1 MSSDISPRE
10 PIAIVGTACRFAGGA
25 SSPSKLWELLRSPR
39 DVRSDIT
46 DSRFNARGFYHAD
59 GTHHGHM
66 NVLQSYLLSEDP
78 RAFDADFFGINPV
91 EARAMDPQQRF
102 LLEVV
107 YEALE
112 SAGLSIEDLRGS
124 DTGVYAG
131 LMCGDYE
138 AMLLRD
144 LDQAPTYFAVG
155 TSRAVLS
162 NRVSYFFDWHGASVT
177 IDTACSSS
185 LVAVHQ
191 AIQAL
196 RAGDSHM
203 AVACGSNLILGPEM
217 YVIESKLK
225 MLSPDGLSR
234 MWDKDANGYARGDG
248 VAAVILKTLS
258 QALADGDNIEA
269 VIRETGVN
277 QDGTTPGL
285 TMPSASAQ
293 RALIHSVY
301 RKAGL
306 DPKNPRDRPQYI
318 EAHGTGTPAG
328 DPVEADALNSAFFS
342 QDDKVIGHPIYT
354 GSIKTVLGHTEGTAG
369 IAALIKVV
377 RAMQNS
383 KIPPNLLFNELSPAV
398 APFYGNVQIPTEAL
412 DWPTTP
418 ENQPKRASVNNFGF
432 GGTNAHAVVETY
444 KGSKTDNYSTTSAP
458 RVFTPFVFSAAS
470 DESLRANLEAYVTY
484 LEAHPETNVHDLA
497 YTLRERRSVLP
508 YRISFAAKSVG
519 DLVSALKARLADTA
533 NLSLGSRRWPATSKS
548 GKASKMLGVFTG
560 QGAQYARM
568 GAELIENSPLARRI
582 IQTLEDDLAQLP
594 EEDRPSWS
602 LEAELLAASAAS
614 NVGEAAKSQPLCTAV
629 QIMMVDL
636 LRCAGINFDTVVGH
650 SSGEIAAAY
659 AAGFLSSRD
668 AIVIA
673 YYRGLHLRHASSP
686 NGEHIKGAMLAA
698 GTSLQDATELCEAEE
713 FAGRIGVAAINSSSS
728 MTISGDEDAID
739 ELAAVLEDEKKF
751 NRRLKVDKAYHS
763 SHMLPCVELYVESLQ
778 RVGVRALPG
787 HNNCTWFSS
796 VYDGN
801 RIDPSVNRLSD
812 VYWAE
817 NMTKPVAFSQ
827 AIQTAV
833 ISIAAQSEDISVL
846 EVGPHPALTGP
857 ATQSIQEVVDKE
869 IPYHGTLQRGDDATA
884 AFSMCLG
891 LLWTRLGSASVNLG
905 DCEVAMLSGVELKRQ
920 QFNVLSDLPS
930 YQWKH
935 KATYWAESRRSR
947 RMRLRDQP
955 YHPLLGHTSPDS
967 AAHILRWRNVL
978 KPSEIPWLEG
988 HQVQN
993 QIVLPAA
1000 AYVSTAIEAAKALV
1014 PTQDGNNRS
1023 IQLIELSNFHIHN
1036 AIMFDQ
1042 SGTGVEIHV
1051 ELSNV
1056 EAKSDYI
1063 KATYT
1068 YSAALGGESADL
1080 VLAANGEVVVFLGRG
1095 EGDDVISS
1103 LALLPERQPT
1113 PPHLIPV
1120 DPSRLYGFMKS
1131 LEYDFSGPFC
1141 SLSKLER
1148 KLGKSACVAQKAR
1161 TSVSAPDADALLVHP
1176 VDLDAAFQSVILAYS
1191 YPGDDQLR
1199 VLHLP
1204 TSISKVRVN
1213 PAMLASR
1220 EYAEDNSTLLDSTC
1234 SAADRAEP
1242 GSGFSG
1248 SVSMYANAPNLA
1260 HAAVQ
1265 VDQITFKPVRSAA
1278 SNDRDVFY
1286 KMQWVPS
1293 QPDGTAAAADVP
1305 ITKHDH
1311 DLMFVLS
1318 RIAAFYL
1325 RQFDELVPSDDPLR
1339 SESPICHYLNYAHHM
1354 TNLLKRGEHRW
1365 ARQEWLDD
1373 TEQDVLD
1380 NICDKGV
1387 ADNSDVKIMLLVG
1400 KTMPRV
1406 FRGETTMLEHFRTSG
1421 LLDEYYSNGFGTRQT
1436 TMWVG
1441 SILRQMTSRNPH
1453 LSLLEIGA
1461 GTGGATKTI
1470 LNAIGH
1476 DFDKYTFTDISSSFF
1491 ENAAEKFS
1499 GWQGS
1504 MVFKACNAENDPVE
1518 QGFQSGTYD
1527 VVIAFMVVHACARLD
1542 EAVANLRKLLKPG
1555 GMLVLGE
1562 GSSDGAMQAGA
1573 GFIFGTLSGWW
1584 RGVDEGR
1591 TLSPLVNAAEWE
1603 TILKDA
1609 GFSGIDTM
1617 SPPSLFDAFG
1627 ITLFVSTAVDQRI
1640 DFVRDP
1646 LGVTTTTLYKR
1657 VVILGGQTPPVATLV
1672 EGLRGLLAPLAD
1684 EILDYKSL
1692 ELLDDTVL
1700 DAESVVVSLA
1710 DLECPVF
1717 KDLTQERWYKFRKL
1731 FETERSMLWLTKNRL
1746 DEQPYCNMTVGFG
1759 RSAMHEE
1766 EALHIQ
1772 YIDIPDVNKIDAQT
1786 IAEYLLRLTDK
1797 QLEKDDI
1804 LYTKE
1809 PEVIIGDKG
1818 QELVPRLFT
1827 VTEANDRLN
1836 SVTRPIFHEVDVN
1849 KSVVELRRDSEGRSA
1864 SLRELSRY
1872 ETSNELVPAS
1882 QEHRSEMVVLN
1893 VTHSTASALRTPG
1906 GYQFLVLGVNDAGG
1920 QHLAFVSSLT
1930 SVVEIPMES
1939 TVPCSASHVSGA
1951 AYLMSVAI
1959 ELIAMAVVD
1968 PLYTGQGLVLYDVS
1982 DALGQAITAEASSKG
1997 AVVATMAK
2005 LPSYIGRSEIA
2016 QMLPDSIACFVS
2028 LSAGSDEKNAQTI
2041 LSCLPPYCRI
2051 EGSHTLFSS
2060 RGVDTGSPAA
2070 VLGQVLQRATRS
2082 CYVRRHLPSLAQTV
2096 RLETIVNSSKEDVL
2110 GNPLAIIDWTSPPT
2124 SLPAQVVRFES
2135 KQLFKGDKTYWLV
2148 GLSGALGISLCDW
2161 MIERGVRYL
2170 VLTSRNPKI
2179 DSRWIES
2186 HRRNNVT
2193 IKILLCDVTDEMAIR
2208 AVHQTIVDT
2217 LPPIVGLLNG
2227 AMVLRDVSVG
2237 RMEYDQVTDVI
2248 RPKVLGSIH
2257 LDRIFYDVDLD
2268 FFVLLSSINCV
2279 IGNVGQANYA
2289 AANMGMVGVAGCRR
2303 KRGLRSSVVNV
2314 GAIIGVGY
2322 ITQSDRQLDVT
2333 VAKTAMMHLSEQDFH
2348 QIFAE
2353 CMEVGHLDNANGPEI
2368 STGLLSVPPD
2378 SINIPPWY
2386 SDPKF
2391 ARFRVRQSST
2401 DDGNDESQG
2410 KTDTASIQELLQA
2423 CRSRQDVFQVIKEA
2437 YGAQLRRT
2445 LQVDM
2450 SSDELMMM
2458 RGAEVGFDSLI
2469 SVDVRSWFLKNFQ
2482 VSIPVLKIM
2491 ANDVHM
2497 SNLVDMAVDGIPA
2510 ELVPHIQLSDS
2521 PTPDST
2527 DSSNGDASSV
2537 HSASPSTAPS
2547 EVSPTSFEAPS
2558 KLDVKFRGNGSIVD
2572 WEAETSPPQPDT
2584 IPELVAA
2591 PPPKANPEVV
2601 LLTGCSGLLGHHL
2614 LNALVAQPSI
2624 RKVICVAVRQLSR
2637 RLDPET
2643 TQLPPPSDRIIY
2655 HEGDLTQPRFGLT
2668 EDKWA
2673 AIFGEV
2679 DAVIHN
2685 GSDTSHL
2692 KYYSALRQA
2701 NVESTRQLIRVCLQ
2715 RGVPIH
2721 YVSSAGVALFAE
2733 LEAFPPVSCTGTGKT
2748 PPADGAHGYMC
2759 GKWVCEK
2766 MLERV
2771 HDEYGLPIVIQ
2782 RPSTIIREGDDAE
2795 VERAGFD
2802 WVNSLLHYAHK
2813 TRTVPQVEHNA
2824 GAFDLVKIETCCNDT
2839 IRELLRERRV
2849 GQGGIKYV
2857 NNVGDVVIPMA
2868 QMADV
2873 GLEKGGERYEVLVM
2887 EEWVKR
2893 VIAAGM
2899 HPAVAA
2905 LIETFDEPGV
2915 ERYPKLL
2922 KAKEE

>member
-1 MSSDISPRE
+1 MSAGIPAGE
-10 PIAIVGTACRFAGGA
+10 PIAIVGSACRFAGGA

-39 DVRSDIT
+39 DVRSEIT
-46 DSRFNARGFYHAD
+46 GNRFNAKGFYHAD

-66 NVLQSYLLSEDP
+66 NVLQSYLLNEDP
-78 RAFDADFFGINPV
+78 RVFDAEVFGINPV

-112 SAGLSIEDLRGS
+112 SAGQSIEGLRGS

-144 LDQAPTYFAVG
+144 LDQAPMYFAVG

-217 YVIESKLK
+217 YIIESKLK

-258 QALADGDNIEA
+258 QALADGDHIEA

-277 QDGTTPGL
+277 QDGTTSGL

-301 RKAGL
+301 KKAGL
-306 DPKNPRDRPQYI
+306 DPGNPADRPQYI
-318 EAHGTGTPAG
+318 EAHGTGTPAR
-328 DPVEADALNSAFFS
+328 DPVEADALSSAFFS
-342 QDDKVIGHPIYT
+342 QGGEAPDQPIYT

-369 IAALIKVV
+369 IAALLKVV

-383 KIPPNLLFNELSPAV
+383 TIPPNLLFNELSPAV
-398 APFYGNVQIPTEAL
+398 APFYGNVQIPTEAF
-412 DWPTTP
+412 DWPSIP
-418 ENQPKRASVNNFGF
+418 ENKPKRASVNNFGF
-432 GGTNAHAVVETY
+432 GGTNAHAILESY
-444 KGSKTDNYSTTSAP
+444 EKPKNNKIDAAAADSAIAAT
-458 RVFTPFVFSAAS
+458 VLTPFVFSAAS
-470 DESLRANLEAYVTY
+470 DESLRANLEAYVAY
-484 LEAHPETNVHDLA
+484 LDAHPETNVHNLA
-497 YTLRERRSVLP
+497 YTLRERRSALP
-508 YRISFAAKSVG
+508 YRITFSAKSVE
-519 DLVSALKARLADTA
+519 DLKSSLQTRLADTDKP
-533 NLSLGSRRWPATSKS
+533 SLGVRRWSGTTKS
-548 GKASKMLGVFTG
+548 GKTSRILGVFTG

-568 GAELIENSPLARRI
+568 GAELIEKSPLARRI

-602 LEAELLAASAAS
+602 LQAELLAAPTAS
-614 NVGEAAKSQPLCTAV
+614 SVGEAAKSQPLCTAI

-636 LRCAGINFDTVVGH
+636 LHRANIQFDAVVGH

-659 AAGFLSSRD
+659 AAGFLSARD
-668 AIVIA
+668 AIFIA
-673 YYRGLHLRHASSP
+673 YYRGLHLQHAASP
-686 NGEHIKGAMLAA
+686 NGENIKGAMLAA
-698 GTSLQDATELCEAEE
+698 GTSLEDATELCEAEE
-713 FAGRIGVAAINSSSS
+713 FAGRISVAASNSSSS
-728 MTISGDEDAID
+728 VTISGDEDAID
-739 ELAAVLEDEKKF
+739 ELAAVLADEQKF
-751 NRRLKVDKAYHS
+751 NRRLRVDKAYHS
-763 SHMLPCVELYVESLQ
+763 RHMLPCIEPYVGSLR
-778 RVGVRALPG
+778 RVGVKALPG
-787 HNNCTWFSS
+787 HDNCTWFSS
-796 VYDGN
+796 VYNGSP
-801 RIDPSVNRLSD
+801 IDPSTNQLSD

-817 NMTKPVAFSQ
+817 NMSKPVAFSQ
-827 AIQTAV
+827 AVQAAAAA
-833 ISIAAQSEDISVL
+833 IAAQSDEMPTVTL
-846 EVGPHPALTGP
+846 EVGPHPALAGP

-869 IPYHGTLQRGDDATA
+869 MPYHGTLQRGSDATT
-884 AFSMCLG
+884 AFSTCLG
-891 LLWTRLGSASVNLG
+891 FLWTQLGSASVSLG
-905 DCEVAMLSGVELKRQ
+905 SCEVALSGKDQPQ
-920 QFNVLSDLPS
+920 QQLYSVLNDLPS

-935 KATYWAESRRSR
+935 KATYWGESRRSR
-947 RMRLRDQP
+947 RTRLRDQP
-955 YHPLLGHTSPDS
+955 YHQLLGNVSPDS
-967 AAHILRWRNVL
+967 ATHILRWRNIL
-978 KPSEIPWLEG
+978 KPSEMPWLEG
-988 HQVQN
+988 HQVQS

-1000 AYVSTAIEAAKALV
+1000 AYVSTAIEAAKSLA
-1014 PTQDGNNRS
+1014 PTHDGKSSS
-1023 IQLIELSNFHIHN
+1023 IRLIELSNFHIHN

-1042 SGTGVEIHV
+1042 NGTGVEIHV

-1056 EAKSDYI
+1056 EAKADY
-1063 KATYT
+1063 ATATFT

-1080 VLAANGEVVVFLGRG
+1080 ALAANGELKVFFNQS
-1095 EGDDVISS
+1095 DDDATDS
-1103 LALLPERQPT
+1103 LTLLPERQPT

-1120 DPSRLYGFMKS
+1120 DPSRLYGFMES
-1131 LEYDFSGPFC
+1131 LEYDFSGPFR
-1141 SLSKLER
+1141 SLVKLER
-1148 KLGKSACVAQKAR
+1148 KLGKAACVAQKAR
-1161 TSVSAPDADALLVHP
+1161 TSESASDADALLVHP

-1199 VLHLP
+1199 LLHLP
-1204 TSISKVRVN
+1204 TSISKVRVS
-1213 PAMLASR
+1213 PAALASR
-1220 EYAEDNSTLLDSTC
+1220 DYAEDDSTLVNSTC

-1248 SVSMYANAPNLA
+1248 SVNMYANTAGPT

-1265 VDQITFKPVRSAA
+1265 VDQITFKPVGSTA

-1293 QPDGTAAAADVP
+1293 QPDGVAAAADVP
-1305 ITKHDH
+1305 ITKYDH

-1325 RQFDELVPSDDPLR
+1325 RQFDELIPENDPLR
-1339 SESPICHYLNYAHHM
+1339 SESPICHYLNYARHM
-1354 TNLLKRGEHRW
+1354 TGLLKRGEHRW
-1365 ARQEWLDD
+1365 AHLEWLND

-1380 NICDKGV
+1380 DIRDKGV

-1400 KTMPRV
+1400 EIMPRV

-1421 LLDEYYSNGFGTRQT
+1421 LLDEYYSNGFGTRQS

-1441 SILRQMTSRNPH
+1441 SVLKQLTSRNPH

-1461 GTGGATKTI
+1461 GTGGATKNI
-1470 LNAIGH
+1470 LGAIGH

-1491 ENAAEKFS
+1491 ENAAETFS
-1499 GWQGS
+1499 EWQDS
-1504 MVFKACNAENDPVE
+1504 MVFKVCNAENDPAG
-1518 QGFQSGTYD
+1518 QGFQTGTYD

-1555 GMLVLGE
+1555 GLLVLGE
-1562 GSSDGAMQAGA
+1562 GASDGAMQAGA

-1603 TILKDA
+1603 TILKGA
-1609 GFSGIDTM
+1609 GFSGIDTR
-1617 SPPSLFDAFG
+1617 SPPQLFDAFG
-1627 ITLFVSTAVDQRI
+1627 ITLFVSTAVDKRI
-1640 DFVRDP
+1640 EFVRDP
-1646 LGVTTTTLYKR
+1646 LAVTTSVVYKKII
-1657 VVILGGQTPPVATLV
+1657 VLGGQTPQVASLV
-1672 EGLRGLLAPLAD
+1672 QGLRGLLAPLAD
-1684 EILDYKSL
+1684 RVFEYESL

-1700 DAESVVVSLA
+1700 DDESVVVSLV
-1710 DLECPVF
+1710 DLESPVF
-1717 KDLTQERWYKFRKL
+1717 KDITQERWYKFREL
-1731 FETERSMLWLTKNRL
+1731 FTTGRNILWLTRSRL
-1746 DEQPYCNMTVGFG
+1746 DGDPYCNMTVGFG

-1766 EALHIQ
+1766 ESLHVQ
-1772 YIDIPDVNKIDAQT
+1772 YVDIPDVSKIDAET
-1786 IAEYLLRLTDK
+1786 IAQYLLRFTAK
-1797 QLEKDDI
+1797 ELEKEDI

-1809 PEVIIGDKG
+1809 PEIIIGDQG
-1818 QELVPRLFT
+1818 RELVPRLFT
-1827 VTEANDRLN
+1827 ITDANDRLN
-1836 SVTRPIFHEVDVN
+1836 SVTRPIFHQVDVS
-1849 KSVVELRRDSEGRSA
+1849 KSVVELCPDSKSGSA
-1864 SLRELSRY
+1864 NLRQLSRY
-1872 ETSNELVPAS
+1872 ETSEELVPTL
-1882 QEHRSEMVVLN
+1882 QGPKSEMIRLH
-1893 VTHSTASALRTPG
+1893 VTHSTASALRTPAA
-1906 GYQFLVLGVNDAGG
+1906 YQFLVLGVDEAGA
-1920 QHLAFVSSLT
+1920 QHLALVSSLT
-1930 SVVEIPMES
+1930 SVVEVPIES
-1939 TVPCSASHVSGA
+1939 AVPCDTSSISGA
-1951 AYLMSVAI
+1951 TYLTLVAA
-1959 ELIAMAVVD
+1959 ELVAMAVVD
-1968 PLYTGQGLVLYDVS
+1968 PLFAGQKLVIYNTP
-1982 DALGQAITAEASSKG
+1982 DAVAQAITAQASSKG
-1997 AVVATMAK
+1997 VVATPMAK
-2005 LPSYIGRSEIA
+2005 LPPYLGRSEIA
-2016 QMLPDSIACFVS
+2016 QMLPDSISCFVGFS
-2028 LSAGSDEKNAQTI
+2028 NTGNAENELTI

-2051 EGSHTLFSS
+2051 EDNRTLLSP
-2060 RGVDTGSPAA
+2060 RGIDTGSPMAI
-2070 VLGQVLQRATRS
+2070 LGQTLQRAARC
-2082 CYVRRHLPSLAQTV
+2082 CYVRRRSSPLVDTV
-2096 RLETIVNSSKEDVL
+2096 RLEALVSSSGEGTL
-2110 GNPLAIIDWTSPPT
+2110 SNPLAIIDWTSPPAL
-2124 SLPAQVVRFES
+2124 LPAQVDRLES

-2186 HRRNNVT
+2186 HERNGVT
-2193 IKILLCDVTDEMAIR
+2193 IRILLCDVTDEKAIR

-2237 RMEYDQVTDVI
+2237 RMEFDQVTDVI
-2248 RPKVLGSIH
+2248 RPKVLGSFH

-2289 AANMGMVGVAGCRR
+2289 AANMGMIGVAGCRR

-2353 CMEVGHLDNANGPEI
+2353 CMEAGHLDNPNGPEI
-2368 STGLLSVPPD
+2368 STGLLSVTPE

-2391 ARFRVRQSST
+2391 ARFRVHQSANS
-2401 DDGNDESQG
+2401 NDKSKG
-2410 KTDTASIQELLQA
+2410 RADSASIQELLQG
-2423 CRSRQDVFQVIKEA
+2423 CQSQQDVLQVIKEA

-2450 SSDELMMM
+2450 TTDELMMM

-2497 SNLVDMAVDGIPA
+2497 SSLVEMAAEGIPA
-2510 ELVPHIQLSDS
+2510 ELIPNVQQSGSQSPSSSDS
-2521 PTPDST
+2521 
-2527 DSSNGDASSV
+2527 SSGDAG
-2537 HSASPSTAPS
+2537 SARPTSPGTPS
-2547 EVSPTSFEAPS
+2547 EAATTCSDTQSA
-2558 KLDVKFRGNGSIVD
+2558 LDVKISSNSSAVD

-2584 IPELVAA
+2584 IPELVGV

-2624 RKVICVAVRQLSR
+2624 RKIICVA
-2637 RLDPET
+2637 
-2643 TQLPPPSDRIIY
+2643 PSDRVVY

-2668 EDKWA
+2668 EGEWA
-2673 AIFGEV
+2673 SIFGEV

-2701 NVESTRQLIRVCLQ
+2701 NVESTRQLVRTCLQ
-2715 RGVPIH
+2715 RTVPIH

-2748 PPADGAHGYMC
+2748 PPADGSHGYMC
-2759 GKWVCEK
+2759 GKWVCES

-2771 HDEYGLPIVIQ
+2771 HAKYGLPVVIQ
-2782 RPSTIIREGDDAE
+2782 RPSTIIREGDDTE

-2802 WVNSLLHYAHK
+2802 WVNSLLHYTHK
-2813 TRTVPQVEHNA
+2813 TRAVPRVDHNA
-2824 GAFDLVKIETCCNDT
+2824 GAFDLVSVKTCCDDT
-2839 IRELLRERRV
+2839 VRELLQRDTSNGE
-2849 GQGGIKYV
+2849 ITYV
-2857 NNVGDVVIPMA
+2857 NNVGDIVIPMA

-2873 GLEKGGERYEVLVM
+2873 GIEKVGKPYEVLPM
-2887 EEWVKR
+2887 EEWVRK
-2893 VIAAGM
+2893 VVATGM

-2915 ERYPKLL
+2915 EKYPKLL
-2922 KAKEE
+2922 KTKEA